1 MSRKRRERLR
11 EAVRNILFEENWP
24 TYPTE
29 YMSHPVD
36 QETMVPPN
44 LPVAPTDL
52 MANRLAV
59 ERPPIE
65 DEEFTPDGV
74 EELSRAASA
83 LAAQVPQE
91 EVEEFYNGMKKE
103 LEAAR
108 ERENNPETEDST
120 EPTESKENEEA
131 AEAQLDDETG
141 ATRFATQE
149 AKIASSMVNMILE
162 LSDWSSPDPR
172 YQKSKAKEEWEE
184 ELENQ
189 ENTGGRSGK
198 DTIKGKYIAPYYKKA
213 SPSGVNVTT
222 DRLLQDYMQPMF
234 DVGDEELTDVKDY
247 LRFQFKENAP
257 ELPDPKGAQQAFMGM
272 IMKKVVRKVMKTN
285 DSLDGNL
292 LPGIVQYWKSLND
305 KKIKELI
312 TKAVE
317 EDISERE
324 DFEKLVQTLTDEEPE
339 QLEVLQDLGLI

>member
-11 EAVRNILFEENWP
+11 EAVRDILFEENWP

-29 YMSHPVD
+29 YMSHPED
-36 QETMVPPN
+36 QETTIPPN

-91 EVEEFYNGMKKE
+91 EVEGFYNGMKKE

-108 ERENNPETEDST
+108 ERENNPETEDPT
-120 EPTESKENEEA
+120 EPTESKESEEA
-131 AEAQLDDETG
+131 TEAELDDETG

-172 YQKSKAKEEWEE
+172 YQKRKKDDWEE
-184 ELENQ
+184 EDYVPA
-189 ENTGGRSGK
+189 GRPGK

-213 SPSGVNVTT
+213 GPSGVNVSS
-222 DRLLQDYMQPMF
+222 DRLMQDYMRPMF

-247 LRFQFKENAP
+247 LRYQFKDYAP
-257 ELPDPKGAQQAFMGM
+257 ELPDPKGAEQAFMGM

-292 LPGIVQYWKSLND
+292 LPGIVQFWKSLND
-305 KKIKELI
+305 KKIQELI

-339 QLEVLQDLGLI
+339 QLEVLQDLGLV

>member
-1 MSRKRRERLR
+1 MSKQRREKLR
-11 EAVRNILFEENWP
+11 EAVRDLLFEENWP

-29 YMSHPVD
+29 YMSHPAD
-36 QETMVPPN
+36 QETMIPPN

-65 DEEFTPDGV
+65 DEEFTPGGV

-91 EVEEFYNGMKKE
+91 EVESFYNNIKKE

-108 ERENNPETEDST
+108 ERENNPETQ
-120 EPTESKENEEA
+120 EPTESQEN
-131 AEAQLDDETG
+131 AEAEEVELEDETG
-141 ATRFATQE
+141 PSRFPTQE
-149 AKIASSMVNMILE
+149 ARIARSMVNMIAE
-162 LSDWSSPDPR
+162 ISDWSSPDPR

-213 SPSGVNVTT
+213 GPSGVNVTT

-234 DVGDEELTDVKDY
+234 DVGDEELTDVTDY

-285 DSLDGNL
+285 DSLNGNL

>member
-1 MSRKRRERLR
+1 MSKQRREKLR
-11 EAVRNILFEENWP
+11 EAVRNLLFEENWP

-29 YMSHPVD
+29 YMSHPAD
-36 QETMVPPN
+36 QETMIPPN

-65 DEEFTPDGV
+65 DEEFTPAGV

-91 EVEEFYNGMKKE
+91 EVEGFYSGMKKE
-103 LEAAR
+103 LEAAI
-108 ERENNPETEDST
+108 ERENNPETQ
-120 EPTESKENEEA
+120 EPTESQENTEAEEV
-131 AEAQLDDETG
+131 ELEDETG
-141 ATRFATQE
+141 PARFPTQE
-149 AKIASSMVNMILE
+149 ARIARSMVNMIAE
-162 LSDWSSPDPR
+162 ISDWSSPDPR

-184 ELENQ
+184 ELEA
-189 ENTGGRSGK
+189 EELTGGKSGK
-198 DTIKGKYIAPYYKKA
+198 DSLKGKYIAQYYQKA
-213 SPSGVNVTT
+213 GPSGVNVTT
-222 DRLLQDYMQPMF
+222 DRLMKDYMRPMF
-234 DVGDEELTDVKDY
+234 DVGNEELNDVKDY
-247 LRFQFKENAP
+247 LRFQFKEHAP
-257 ELPDPKGAQQAFMGM
+257 ELPDPQGAQQAFMGM

-312 TKAVE
+312 TKAVD